1 MDVEKEKGVG
11 MTTKEEPMET
21 ENTLMGAAGNST
33 KTDLKD
39 VLRETGIGRAEV
51 KQEPGLEE
59 EDDPVIHEIPV
70 YLSKTIPKLYLFQ
83 VSVQNRRRRF
93 LLTYRLN

>member
-1 MDVEKEKGVG
+1 MDVEKEKGAG

-21 ENTLMGAAGNST
+21 ENTLMGAAGNSS

-39 VLRETGIGRAEV
+39 VLRAEV

-83 VSVQNRRRRF
+83 VSVQNRRRHF
-93 LLTYRLN
+93 VLNVNLKP